1 MLHSVKELQGY
12 GIGATDGDIGSVKDF
27 YFDDSAWIIR
37 YVVAETGSW
46 LGSSRKVLISPMA
59 MGPANA
65 GQRVLPTLLKR
76 QQVKDSPHIDTDKPV
91 SRQHESEL
99 LRYYDYPYYW
109 GGSGL
114 WGDGLVPNQMISDYE
129 THPVDAKERAIR
141 DAAYGKIER
150 SRHARDDPHLRSCN
164 AVIGYH
170 IEAADGEIGQVQDML
185 VDDETWALRYLVVKT
200 SNGWLGQQV
209 VIAPSW
215 VQAVSWEDQKVVT
228 KLTRD
233 AIRTSPLYDPS
244 SLFNR
249 THESDIYAHHKYP
262 GYWQSEAFLR
272 KVGRQVDDKLHT
284 GE

>member
-1 MLHSVKELQGY
+1 
-12 GIGATDGDIGSVKDF
+12 
-27 YFDDSAWIIR
+27 
-37 YVVAETGSW
+37 VVAETGSW

-59 MGPANA
+59 TGPANA

-91 SRQHESEL
+91 SRQHESEF
-99 LRYYDYPYYW
+99 LRHYDYPYYW
-109 GGSGL
+109 VGSGL

-129 THPVDAKERAIR
+129 THPMEAKERALR

-150 SRHARDDPHLRSCN
+150 SRHAKDDPHLRSCN
-164 AVIGYH
+164 AVIGYQ
-170 IEAADGEIGQVQDML
+170 IEATDGEIGHLQDML

-200 SNGWLGQQV
+200 SNWWLGQQV

-215 VQAVSWEDQKVVT
+215 IEAVSWEGQSVVA

-233 AIRTSPLYDPS
+233 AIKTSPLYDPS

-249 THESDIYAHHKYP
+249 THESDVYAHHKRA
-262 GYWQSEAFLR
+262 GYWQSEPFLQ
-272 KVGRQVDDKLHT
+272 KVGRQGHDTAHA
-284 GE
+284 GMASERAR